1 MFSGGLGVTDAA
13 IESVQV
19 KSERLEITLSARYY
33 LLSFV
38 WDL

>member
-1 MFSGGLGVTDAA
+1 MFSVGLGVTDAV

-19 KSERLEITLSARYY
+19 KSERLEITLRACYY

>member
-19 KSERLEITLSARYY
+19 KYERLEITLSACYY
-33 LLSFV
+33 LLSFM

>member
-13 IESVQV
+13 VESMQV
-19 KSERLEITLSARYY
+19 KSERLEITMSACFY